1 MPAKKL
7 KEFLDSQQI
16 KYVTISHSVAY
27 TAQGIAALTHIP
39 GKELAKTVIVKLDD
53 RLAMAVLPASC
64 HIDVARLQTATG
76 AKTVSL
82 AKEREFKDRFPEC
95 ETGAMPPFGSLY
107 EMPVFVDE
115 SLTQDKEI
123 AFNAGSHSELI
134 RLAYEDFERLVKPTV
149 LKFSSVPDLESRE
162 AWHL

>member
-1 MPAKKL
+1 
-7 KEFLDSQQI
+7 
-16 KYVTISHSVAY
+16 
-27 TAQGIAALTHIP
+27 
-39 GKELAKTVIVKLDD
+39 
-53 RLAMAVLPASC
+53 
-64 HIDVARLQTATG
+64 
-76 AKTVSL
+76 
-82 AKEREFKDRFPEC
+82 
-95 ETGAMPPFGSLY
+95 MPPFGSLY